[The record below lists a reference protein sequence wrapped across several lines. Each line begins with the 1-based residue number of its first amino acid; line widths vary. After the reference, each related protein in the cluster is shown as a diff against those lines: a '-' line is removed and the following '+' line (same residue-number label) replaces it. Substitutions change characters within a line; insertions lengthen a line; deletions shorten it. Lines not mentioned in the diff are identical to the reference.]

1 MIPHL
6 GAAVR
11 FKSPLRRQVK
21 NNIDANPWGSRNA
34 SDTARPGLES
44 SSPGLPSD
52 SGAPLDAL
60 LEGIGE
66 GFFALDASWRFIA
79 FNPSAEA
86 LFGLS
91 RADVI
96 GKPIWEVSPGIV
108 GTEFERRYRKV
119 MSERT
124 RQEFEAYTVRR
135 PGRYHEIR
143 AFPFGDGIG
152 AAFRDITDRQ
162 QAARALRERE
172 RDLARVQRIGGMG
185 GWEADLAAGLAHRS
199 REYAQLHGML
209 PGVNQETREQWL
221 ARVHPDDRATAEN
234 EFFESLASSSAE
246 YKAEYRI
253 VRPIDGEVCWLRSV
267 AEIERDS
274 TGRAVRVIGADLD
287 VTDRKSAEQAA
298 KASEGRLLAITD
310 ALPVLISYV
319 DKDWT
324 FRFANKPYEVWF
336 ERPLAEIIGRK
347 LEDLLDAEMFAARRP
362 FVARALT
369 GETVTYETDFV
380 RSGQIIHTEIV
391 HVPHRDEDGRVIGM
405 YSVVQDVTAR
415 RLAERVLAES
425 EERFRSIA
433 NSAPVPMWVTR
444 LGGRR
449 DFINRAYQDFLAVSY
464 DEAVN
469 FDWRKALHPDDLAR
483 IYREQQIGEG
493 SLRPFTLEAR
503 YRRGDGLWRWLRSE
517 SQPRWGPS
525 GEHIGFIGVAHDV
538 TASKEAEQTLTE
550 INQTLETRIAERTQQ
565 LTATEALIQTFFNHS
580 SECHA
585 VMVEESDGQFRYEE
599 ANPATL
605 QLYGKTREQVVG
617 KTIREIFGAAAA
629 AELGAH
635 LTACLSKGGPYG
647 YERMLGEATIEAV
660 ATLAPGEP
668 GAPRRLFVSAHDVT
682 ERRRLEQQLRQ
693 SQKME
698 AVGQLTGG
706 VAHDFNNLLTLVL
719 GGLEGIG
726 RQLANL
732 PDQSPVARIERFRD
746 MALQGAKR
754 AAALTSRLL
763 AFSRQQSLAPQSL
776 DANEL
781 VAGLCELMRRTLG
794 EAIVL
799 ETVMADGLWRT
810 FADPNQLENALLN
823 LALNARDAMPDGG
836 KLTIETANAILNEAY
851 VSSLN
856 DPVEPGEYVRIA
868 VADTGAGMDR
878 PTRERAFDPF
888 FTTKEVGKGTG
899 LGLSQVYG
907 FARQSAGHVKIY
919 SEVGQGATVKI
930 YLPRRSG
937 NLADRTEN
945 RASNVSRSIGLETIL
960 LVEDDEALRNYGIQV
975 LEELGYRVL
984 DADSGA
990 AALAVLDG
998 DQHIDL
1004 LLTDI
1009 VMPGG
1014 VNGRQLA
1021 DQAARRRPGLK
1032 VLFMTGYA
1040 PNEIVNQGRLDA
1052 QAHLIGKP
1060 FSFEELSAKV
1070 RECLNA

>member
-1 MIPHL
+1 LQGGPPDP
-6 GAAVR
+6 
-11 FKSPLRRQVK
+11 S
-21 NNIDANPWGSRNA
+21 A
-34 SDTARPGLES
+34 S
-44 SSPGLPSD
+44 
-52 SGAPLDAL
+52 LDAL

-66 GFFALDASWRFIA
+66 GFFALDAHWRFTA
-79 FNPSAEA
+79 FNPAAEVI
-86 LFGLS
+86 FGLS

-96 GKPIWEVSPGIV
+96 GKQIWEVSPGIV
-108 GTEFERRYRKV
+108 GTEFERRYRRV

-124 RQEFEAYTVRR
+124 RQEFETYSARR

-162 QAARALRERE
+162 QAARALRDRE

-185 GWEADLAAGLAHRS
+185 GWEADLAGGLAQRS
-199 REYAQLHGML
+199 REYVQLHGMP
-209 PGVNQETREQWL
+209 PGADQEIPEQWL

-234 EFFESLASSSAE
+234 ELAETLASSRAE
-246 YKAEYRI
+246 YKAEYRM
-253 VRPIDGEVCWLRSV
+253 VRPSDSEVRWMRSV

-274 TGRAVRVIGADLD
+274 EGRAVKMIGADLD
-287 VTDRKSAEQAA
+287 VTDRRSAEQAA
-298 KASEGRLLAITD
+298 IASEGRLLAITD

-319 DKDWT
+319 DKDWA
-324 FRFANKPYEVWF
+324 FRFANKPYEIWF
-336 ERPLAEIIGRK
+336 GRPLAEIIGRR
-347 LEDLLDAEMFAARRP
+347 LEELMDAEMFAARQP
-362 FVARALT
+362 FVARALA
-369 GETVTYETDFV
+369 GETVTYEADFV
-380 RSGQIIHTEIV
+380 RSGQPIHTEIV
-391 HVPHRDEDGRVIGM
+391 HVPHRDEHGRVVGM

-415 RLAERVLAES
+415 RLTERVLAES

-483 IYREQQIGEG
+483 IFREQQAGES
-493 SLRPFTLEAR
+493 SLRPFALEAR

-538 TASKEAEQTLTE
+538 TASKEAEQKLTE

-585 VMVEESDGQFRYEE
+585 VMVEEGEGRFRYEE

-605 QLYGKTREQVVG
+605 QLYGKSREQVVG
-617 KTIREIFGAAAA
+617 KTIEEIFGAAAA

-635 LTACLSKGGPYG
+635 LAACLSKGGPYR
-647 YERMLGEATIEAV
+647 YERMLGNATIEAV

-668 GAPRRLFVSAHDVT
+668 GTPRRLFVSAHDVT

-726 RQLANL
+726 RQMANL
-732 PDQSPVARIERFRD
+732 PEPALAARIERFRD

-781 VAGLCELMRRTLG
+781 VVGLCELMRRTLG

-799 ETVMADGLWRT
+799 ETVLADGLWRT

-823 LALNARDAMPDGG
+823 LALNARDAMPEGG
-836 KLTIETANAILNEAY
+836 KLTIETGNAFLDEAY

-856 DPVEPGEYVRIA
+856 EPVEPGQYVMVA
-868 VADTGAGMDR
+868 VADTGTGMDR
-878 PTRERAFDPF
+878 LTRERAFDPF
-888 FTTKEVGKGTG
+888 FTTKEIGKGTG

-907 FARQSAGHVKIY
+907 FARQSAGHVKID
-919 SEVGQGATVKI
+919 SEVGEGATVKI
-930 YLPRRSG
+930 YLPRRTG
-937 NLADRTEN
+937 DLAEQVEN
-945 RASNVSRSIGLETIL
+945 RAADVSRSIGSETIL
-960 LVEDDEALRNYGIQV
+960 LVEDDEALRNYGMQI
-975 LEELGYRVL
+975 LGELGYRVL
-984 DADSGA
+984 EADSGA
-990 AALAVLDG
+990 AALMVLDG
-998 DQHIDL
+998 DQQIDL

-1014 VNGRQLA
+1014 VNGQQLA

-1040 PNEIVNQGRLDA
+1040 PNAIVNHERLDA
-1052 QAHLIGKP
+1052 QARLIGKP
-1060 FSFEELSAKV
+1060 FSFEELAAKV
-1070 RECLNA
+1070 RESLNASA